1 VWTAR
6 FARRRGER
14 GCMLRVI
21 VIRHAI
27 AEDREAFAASGR
39 PDEERPLTDAGARK
53 MVRVARGLARIAGG
67 VDRIGTSPLTRAD
80 QTARIVAKALD
91 APVVTAP
98 ALADDGRPDTL
109 DRWLTEQEGVETV
122 AVVGH
127 EPDLG
132 AWVARALHGDGAAP
146 IPLRKGGACLLAFP
160 DGVGPGRGALAWFL
174 PPRVLRRLA

>member
-1 VWTAR
+1 
-6 FARRRGER
+6 
-14 GCMLRVI
+14 MLRVI

-27 AEDREAFAASGR
+27 AEDREAFAATGR
-39 PDEERPLTDAGARK
+39 PDEERPLTRDGAKR
-53 MVRVARGLARIAGG
+53 MAQGARGLARVAEG
-67 VDRIGTSPLTRAD
+67 VDRIGTSPLVRAD

-91 APVVTAP
+91 GAPVVTAP

-109 DRWLTEQEGVETV
+109 DKWLAEQEGVETV

-146 IPLRKGGACLLAFP
+146 MPLRKGGACLLVFP
-160 DGVGPGRGALAWFL
+160 DVPGPGRAELAWFL
-174 PPRVLRRLA
+174 PPKVLRRLA